1 MSATFRI
8 CSAPP
13 EAWLRIEGE
22 LDVPSRGPLLWRLLD
37 LEESG
42 CTTLHLD
49 VGQVTHVD
57 ARSMSLIEEARSRV
71 RARSGHFHITAAS
84 SCFGLVARAAG
95 FTTIAEQAER
105 ADLDPG
111 RPPLLTPLP
120 GGGDRPQQRAG

>member
-8 CSAPP
+8 GSSPP
-13 EAWLRIEGE
+13 DAWLRVEGE

-37 LEESG
+37 LEQSG

-57 ARSMSLIEEARSRV
+57 AGSMSLIEEARSRL
-71 RARSGHFHITAAS
+71 RASAGHFRITAAS
-84 SCFGLVARAAG
+84 SCFALVARAAG

-105 ADLDPG
+105 AHLDPE
-111 RPPLLTPLP
+111 RPPRLTLLP
-120 GGGDRPQQRAG
+120 GAGGRSEQRAG